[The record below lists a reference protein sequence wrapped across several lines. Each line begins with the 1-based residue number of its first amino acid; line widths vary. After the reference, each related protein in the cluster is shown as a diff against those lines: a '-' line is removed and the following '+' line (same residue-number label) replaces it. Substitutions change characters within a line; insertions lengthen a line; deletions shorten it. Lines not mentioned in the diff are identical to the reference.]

1 MLILTLVIFLL
12 IENISDASAKA
23 NDNLR
28 EEQEHKR
35 EWNKEEHDDNE
46 TYVPLHT
53 EIIPATAIAAANS
66 FATDIEA
73 YSTVALQFNSKNV
86 LGNQSSDIINSSMI
100 TYLMN
105 AINGT
110 EMSVDAE
117 GKLSP
122 EALIQYGNEKFRVN
136 SKEKVIN
143 IILVIFFLSN
153 VVLMEKLKYLV
164 FSVNLEI
171 SMFLQNMLKI

>member
-1 MLILTLVIFLL
+1 
-12 IENISDASAKA
+12 
-23 NDNLR
+23 
-28 EEQEHKR
+28 
-35 EWNKEEHDDNE
+35 
-46 TYVPLHT
+46 
-53 EIIPATAIAAANS
+53 
-66 FATDIEA
+66 
-73 YSTVALQFNSKNV
+73 
-86 LGNQSSDIINSSMI
+86 MI

-153 VVLMEKLKYLV
+153 VVLME
-164 FSVNLEI
+164 N
-171 SMFLQNMLKI
+171 

>member
-1 MLILTLVIFLL
+1 
-12 IENISDASAKA
+12 
-23 NDNLR
+23 
-28 EEQEHKR
+28 
-35 EWNKEEHDDNE
+35 
-46 TYVPLHT
+46 
-53 EIIPATAIAAANS
+53 
-66 FATDIEA
+66 
-73 YSTVALQFNSKNV
+73 
-86 LGNQSSDIINSSMI
+86 MI

-110 EMSVDAE
+110 EMTVDAE